1 MDYSMSPGPQDLTEL
16 TKALCQQRNCSLIR
30 ELGAGAHKRAYLIEK
45 DGVRYAFK
53 IAPMGYSRPRAG
65 NVFGRLPLAGGLLF
79 TKTVHFPRCNFYR
92 NLTKAE
98 DRVKSAY
105 ATSALVLV
113 ALASCATTQSNMMA
127 SVDRLERSADE
138 FDTDT
143 HGYFRN
149 AAEFADQAHDFRATV
164 DRAGDREVIVAYERL
179 WRSYQALRQEVQG
192 SDSPQ
197 AQVALKPVTQA
208 FRGVVR
214 GVSGYADS
222 AVYARGG
229 YQHDPYYDP

>member
-1 MDYSMSPGPQDLTEL
+1 VDIPRITRLSSSHLTGRWPSIHKSSTFSALQFLSQSHQDRGPREISVRGAVPVNRDPPPGE
-16 TKALCQQRNCSLIR
+16 
-30 ELGAGAHKRAYLIEK
+30 
-45 DGVRYAFK
+45 
-53 IAPMGYSRPRAG
+53 IA
-65 NVFGRLPLAGGLLF
+65 
-79 TKTVHFPRCNFYR
+79 
-92 NLTKAE
+92 
-98 DRVKSAY
+98 VKSKVV

-113 ALASCATTQSNMMA
+113 ALASCATTQSNMMT
-127 SVDRLERSADE
+127 SVGRLERSVDA

-149 AAEFADQAHDFRATV
+149 AAEFADQAHDFRTTV

-179 WRSYQALRQEVQG
+179 WRGYQALRQEVQG